1 MIKQYSVLMGQW
13 SIMIM
18 QWSLVME
25 QWSVVM
31 GQWSVVIRQWSI
43 VDGTVDDHCY
53 GQWGIVSLP
62 SIILSSEVA
71 SLHNNVANYD
81 GIWNHCGKT
90 VRPCV

>member
-1 MIKQYSVLMGQW
+1 MIKQCSVLMGQW

-18 QWSLVME
+18 QWSLVM
-25 QWSVVM
+25 
-31 GQWSVVIRQWSI
+31 GQRSVVIRQWSI
-43 VDGTVDDHCY
+43 VDGTVEYCY
-53 GQWGIVSLP
+53 GQWGIVSLS
-62 SIILSSEVA
+62 SIILRSEVA

>member
-1 MIKQYSVLMGQW
+1 MIKQCSVLMGQW
-13 SIMIM
+13 NIMIM
-18 QWSLVME
+18 QWSLVMG
-25 QWSVVM
+25 QWSVVL

-43 VDGTVDDHCY
+43 VDGTVEYCY

-62 SIILSSEVA
+62 SISLSSEVA